1 MAKIIA
7 KTEKPYNNGR
17 TVIMPAV
24 LAVIP
29 AVKKQNALINVRPLG
44 NTPVARH
51 IDVMLIILRP
61 ASFPNCK

>member
-7 KTEKPYNNGR
+7 KAKKPYNNDR
-17 TVIMPAV
+17 TVIMSAV
-24 LAVIP
+24 FAVIP
-29 AVKKQNALINVRPLG
+29 AVKKQNVLINAHPLG

-51 IDVMLIILRP
+51 IDGKLIIHRP